1 MNAKNSQVGNLTY
14 IYRSFKKLARIDSSK
29 NHSSPLHLRFVS
41 YEKAFAESEEDI
53 CGKVRNS
60 EIKQGREGNERADTQ
75 SILQKQLP
83 TLLRR

>member
-29 NHSSPLHLRFVS
+29 SHSSPLHLQFVS